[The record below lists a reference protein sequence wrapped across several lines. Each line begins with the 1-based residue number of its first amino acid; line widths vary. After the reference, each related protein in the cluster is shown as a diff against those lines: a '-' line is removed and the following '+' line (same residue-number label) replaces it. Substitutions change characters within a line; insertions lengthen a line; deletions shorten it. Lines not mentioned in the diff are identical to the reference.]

1 MNNQQKVQPA
11 VQGGHNRMK
20 KSIQFGAGNIGRGFI
35 GALLRQSG
43 YEVLFADINTEMINA
58 LTERGR
64 YTVFITD
71 HAPESFEI
79 DHVTAIDTSNPL
91 LVEEVSESDII
102 TTAVGL
108 SILPKI
114 APVIA
119 RGIEERAARDKEFFL
134 NIIAC
139 ENGVRATS
147 QLKRE
152 VLALL
157 SDKGEQYCDRWVG
170 FVDCSVDR
178 IVPPVKT
185 DLVADVSVERFYEW
199 NVDNSQIKGTFDVEG
214 VNRVND
220 LSSYIERK
228 LFTLNTGHAIVAYLG
243 YLKGYET
250 IDQSIADPCIL
261 KITRAAMHE
270 SGAAL
275 ARKFGLD
282 IDEHAAYCEKIIN
295 RFRNVFLNDV
305 VTRVGRDP
313 LRKLSA
319 GDRFISPLTTAHQYG
334 LPIDN
339 LLLGVGAA
347 LHFHIAGDHQS
358 SQMQEMIRQEGL
370 ATAIGKISGV
380 EASSPLNKRM
390 VEAYE
395 VIATFLQREV

>member
-1 MNNQQKVQPA
+1 
-11 VQGGHNRMK
+11 MK

-43 YEVLFADINTEMINA
+43 YEVLFADINTEMIDA
-58 LTERGR
+58 LNERGG

-71 HAPESFEI
+71 HEPECFEI
-79 DHVTAIDTSNPL
+79 DHITAINTSDPL
-91 LVEEVSESDII
+91 LVEKVSESDII

-108 SILPKI
+108 AILPKI
-114 APVIA
+114 VPVIA
-119 RGIEERAARDKEFFL
+119 RGIEGRAACDKEAFL

-147 QLKRE
+147 QLKRA
-152 VLALL
+152 VLPLL
-157 SDKGEQYCDRWVG
+157 SDKGQHYCDQWVG

-178 IVPPVKT
+178 IVPPVHT
-185 DLVADVSVERFYEW
+185 DRVADVCVERFHEW

-214 VNRVND
+214 VNRVDD

-228 LFTLNTGHAIVAYLG
+228 LFTLNTGHAIIAYLG

-250 IDQSIADPCIL
+250 IDQSIADHEIL
-261 KITRAAMHE
+261 MITRAAMHE

-282 IDEHAAYCEKIIN
+282 IDEHVAYCEKIIN
-295 RFRNVFLNDV
+295 RFRNVYLNDV

-313 LRKLSA
+313 MRKLSA
-319 GDRFISPLTTAHQYG
+319 GDRFISPLTTAYQHG

-339 LLLGVGAA
+339 LLLGIGAA
-347 LHFHIAGDHQS
+347 LHFDIAGDQQS
-358 SQMQEMIRQEGL
+358 ARMQGMIREEGL
-370 ATAIGKISGV
+370 ANAIEKITGI
-380 EASSPLNKRM
+380 ALSSPLNKQM
-390 VEAYE
+390 VKAYE
-395 VIATFLQREV
+395 EISAFS